1 MGNLFKNMDDFEG
14 LYGIS
19 SAVVSSAT
27 PATKKRQAVPEAETS
42 SKVQKQQQVLPSK
55 NQPATV
61 NAYERRNPGQVEIE
75 FRDGQSETKEN
86 DGTSFEVRALDHC
99 AAEGVRYM
107 RDTLEGKAEQLETRS
122 QSVEAALIA
131 QHALTEVTAVGLASQ
146 EETTVVGRVC
156 CEGEGKLNYLSL
168 VLEGGMET
176 SNSARVK
183 LDVQDVK
190 EYSLFPGQV
199 VAARGINTT
208 GAKMQANQ
216 IFQVAMP
223 KSVERPSDNIRKPV
237 VWAASGPFTSSGD
250 LEFEAMADLLDQ
262 CVSSKPDALVL
273 MGPFLGANHAL
284 LKQPPSDKTYTQLFQ
299 EKIGDLLD
307 QMLDEDDCKTTVI
320 LIPSVHDVHHNHFV
334 FPQPPFRQ
342 EDLGLTSQQARDQVQ
357 CFPNPAMFTIGG
369 VTFGTSSCDVIK
381 DLSSE
386 EIASKPLQPGV
397 GPSRIVRIASHLVQ
411 QQSFYPLFPARIGS
425 CVDYQSVDKFAM
437 PVKPDVLIVTSDL
450 QRFVEKLDGDVVC
463 CNPGR
468 LVRGAVSGTYLR
480 CAHNNQGSSIDV
492 IRV

>member
-1 MGNLFKNMDDFEG
+1 
-14 LYGIS
+14 
-19 SAVVSSAT
+19 V
-27 PATKKRQAVPEAETS
+27 
-42 SKVQKQQQVLPSK
+42 
-55 NQPATV
+55 
-61 NAYERRNPGQVEIE
+61 
-75 FRDGQSETKEN
+75 
-86 DGTSFEVRALDHC
+86 
-99 AAEGVRYM
+99 
-107 RDTLEGKAEQLETRS
+107 
-122 QSVEAALIA
+122 
-131 QHALTEVTAVGLASQ
+131 ASQ

-168 VLEGGMET
+168 VLEGSMET
-176 SNSARVK
+176 SSSARIK

-190 EYSLFPGQV
+190 EYRLFPGQI

-208 GAKMQANQ
+208 GSKMQANQ

-223 KSVERPSDNIRKPV
+223 QSSEEVPSNARKPV

-250 LEFEAMADLLDQ
+250 LEFEALADLLDQ
-262 CVSSKPDALVL
+262 CVSSKTDALVL

-307 QMLDEDDCKTTVI
+307 QMLDEDDCQTRVI
-320 LIPSVHDVHHNHFV
+320 LIPSVHDVHHSHSV
-334 FPQPPFRQ
+334 FPQPPFSK
-342 EDLGLTSQQARDQVQ
+342 EELGLTSQQARDRVQ

-386 EIASKPLQPGV
+386 EIASKPQQPGV
-397 GPSRIVRIASHLVQ
+397 GPSRIVRIANHLVQ
-411 QQSFYPLFPARIGS
+411 QQSFYPLFPARTGS
-425 CVDYQSVDKFAM
+425 CVDYQSVEKFAM

-480 CAHNNQGSSIDV
+480 CAHNKNGSSIDV
-492 IRV
+492 VRV